1 MSILKGGIFSKPSGK
16 TGGIVFG
23 AARTRTGK
31 LVTAREL
38 VPPSNPNTP
47 LQQTQRS
54 KFKSA
59 LDLVRR
65 IGADVYRSAWNRS
78 VGQLPGFQSM
88 ESIFLNQMAANKE
101 ITLVNDIN
109 LGILHSP
116 DTITFDSTIVG
127 HATANFTSENGA
139 NGTENDQAVL
149 IAIAKT
155 DDDRQLANGVKV
167 DSGDI
172 RSDESAS
179 VIGLKSGSTYEL
191 YFYFVGKDSAS
202 GLYSIAKHGSVV
214 VA

>member
-38 VPPSNPNTP
+38 VPPSNPNTS

-54 KFKSA
+54 KFKSS

-65 IGADVYRSAWNRS
+65 IGASVYRSAWNRS

-88 ESIFLNQMAANKE
+88 ESIFLNQMSETKD

-109 LGILHSP
+109 LGILHFP
-116 DTITFDSTIVG
+116 DDVTIESADPKTIDVEVTG
-127 HATANFTSENGA
+127 ELGS
-139 NGTENDQAVL
+139 NGTNADK
-149 IAIAKT
+149 I
-155 DDDRQLANGVKV
+155 
-167 DSGDI
+167 
-172 RSDESAS
+172 S
-179 VIGLKSGSTYEL
+179 VIG
-191 YFYFVGKDSAS
+191 FAKDDAS
-202 GLYSIAKHGSVV
+202 RQLPAESLLLIVIQEKITPLRLQI
-214 VA
+214 

>member
-38 VPPSNPNTP
+38 VPPSNPNTS

-54 KFKSA
+54 KFKSS

-65 IGADVYRSAWNRS
+65 IGASFYRTAWNRS

-88 ESIFLNQMAANKE
+88 ESIFLNQMDASKN

-116 DTITFDSTIVG
+116 DTQSLDSPAAGKVQFNYSTDL
-127 HATANFTSENGA
+127 GA
-139 NGTENDQAVL
+139 NGT
-149 IAIAKT
+149 
-155 DDDRQLANGVKV
+155 DDDLATVILFAKDDANRQLQNGVATIQLDARV
-167 DSGDI
+167 D
-172 RSDESAS
+172 AS
-179 VIGLKSGSTYEL
+179 TQIIGLISGATYEAYT
-191 YFYFVGKDSAS
+191 YFKGVGTAA
-202 GLYSIAKHGSVV
+202 GLYSVAKHSEILVS
-214 VA
+214 

>member
-38 VPPSNPNTP
+38 VPPSNPNTT

-65 IGADVYRSAWNRS
+65 IGSSIYRTAWNRS

-88 ESIFLNQMAANKE
+88 ESIFLNQMDSNKD

-109 LGILHSP
+109 LGILHLP
-116 DTITFDSTIVG
+116 DQITVESADPGTITVSYSDELGS
-127 HATANFTSENGA
+127 
-139 NGTENDQAVL
+139 NGTIHDQA
-149 IAIAKT
+149 IMICFAK
-155 DDDRQLANGVKV
+155 DDATRQTPLGVV
-167 DSGDI
+167 MSTTENRVSGG
-172 RSDESAS
+172 AG
-179 VIGLKSGSTYEL
+179 VGGLTTGKTYEV
-191 YFYFVGKDSAS
+191 YFYFVGVDAAA
-202 GLYSIAKHGSVV
+202 GLYSIAKHYEVV
-214 VA
+214 IA